1 MPRFVAFDLETAKIL
16 PENAGGDLLSY
27 RPLGIACAAAVA
39 PDDADS
45 FLWHGRDSR
54 GLPAPEVSRP
64 EAVAIVEDLER
75 LTSKGLTVVT
85 WNGLGFDFAVLADAS
100 GLADRCA
107 ALALGHVDMLFHFV
121 CARGHFVSLQKVAEG
136 MGLKG
141 KTAGVTGADAP
152 KLWAAGRHD
161 QVLAYCGQDSRTTL
175 EIAEIAEEKGRM
187 SWLTR
192 KGTREQLFLPQ
203 GWLSV
208 REAQKLPLPDTSWM
222 SEPPSRDGFFRWFP
236 KGASRQ

>member
-1 MPRFVAFDLETAKIL
+1 MPRFVAYDLETAKIL
-16 PENAGGDLLSY
+16 PENCNADLLSY
-27 RPLGIACAAAVA
+27 RPLGIACAAAVTH
-39 PDDADS
+39 DADGS
-45 FLWHGRDSR
+45 FLWHGRDAR
-54 GLPAPEVSRP
+54 GLPAPEVSPR

-75 LTSKGLTVVT
+75 LTVRGFTIVT

-107 ALALGHVDMLFHFV
+107 ALALGHIDMLFHFV

-152 KLWAAGRHD
+152 KLWAAGQHD
-161 QVLAYCGQDSRTTL
+161 RVLEYCRQDSRTTL
-175 EIAEIAEEKGRM
+175 EIAEMAEEKERM

-192 KGTREQLFLPQ
+192 KGTREQLPLPH
-203 GWLSV
+203 GWLTA
-208 REAQKLPLPDTSWM
+208 REAQTLPLPDTSWM